1 MSSVNIQGDKK
12 NPTIQFDV
20 DRGYLNIEG
29 RSNLENPARYYRPV
43 IDALEEYFDHPQPET
58 RARFAMEYFNSSSS
72 KMIMKTFR
80 LLEKLQVDGKSNVK
94 VEWCYDEGD
103 GSMLEAGEDYMSML
117 KLDFE
122 MIELSE

>member
-1 MSSVNIQGDKK
+1 MSVVNIQGDKK
-12 NPTIQFDV
+12 NPTIQFDSEK
-20 DRGYLNIEG
+20 GHLNIEG

-43 IDALEEYFDHPQPET
+43 IDALEDYFHNPQPET
-58 RARFAMEYFNSSSS
+58 HARFAMEYFNSSSS

-80 LLEKLQVDGKSNVK
+80 LLEKLQIEGKSNVH

-117 KLDFE
+117 KMDFE
-122 MIELSE
+122 MIELSD